1 MKETPKQSVKCRL
14 KQGDEGAYRTLVHHY
29 QDRLFKVAYGILLDR
44 EEAWDIVQDVFFS
57 IWKNR
62 DTLNITESVK
72 SYLYRAVHNQ
82 GVNYI
87 KRKKLERDYLH
98 TLNPEPVSEN
108 EESQIELK
116 RKIHDVVASLPPKRR
131 EIFRMNRY
139 EGLKYR
145 QIAERLGISIK
156 TVENQMGSALKYLE
170 QHLKEFLT
178 LIWFWFN

>member
-1 MKETPKQSVKCRL
+1 MQKLWGTFF
-14 KQGDEGAYRTLVHHY
+14 A
-29 QDRLFKVAYGILLDR
+29 ILLLASCAEKEQKPL
-44 EEAWDIVQDVFFS
+44 EESAE
-57 IWKNR
+57 
-62 DTLNITESVK
+62 L
-72 SYLYRAVHNQ
+72 
-82 GVNYI
+82 
-87 KRKKLERDYLH
+87 
-98 TLNPEPVSEN
+98 LNPEPVSEN
-108 EESQIELK
+108 EESQLELK
-116 RKIHDVVASLPPKRR
+116 KKIHEVVSSLPPKRQ

>member
-1 MKETPKQSVKCRL
+1 MQTQPDSLLVENLKGGDKSSFEKLYKKYYVLLCLYSSSRIGSQEDAKE
-14 KQGDEGAYRTLVHHY
+14 
-29 QDRLFKVAYGILLDR
+29 
-44 EEAWDIVQDVFFS
+44 IVQDVFFS

-62 DTLNITESVK
+62 DTLNTTESVK

-98 TLNPEPVSEN
+98 TLNPEPISEN

-116 RKIHDVVASLPPKRR
+116 RKIHDVVASLPPKRM

-139 EGLKYR
+139 EGLKYK

-170 QHLKEFLT
+170 QYV
-178 LIWFWFN
+178 IQS